1 MTGPTGAARPAASTR
16 PTDKAVHA
24 WSLDGTLGRPRVP
37 GPDGSG
43 PTTRGGRAADALDLL
58 DLPAEL
64 ARRGYRAVQI
74 THFQLPTRDAGYLAE
89 LRASLAASGITL
101 DAFLVDDG
109 DLTHPTDAD
118 LHERWISDRLAD
130 AEALGAHHAR
140 VVAGR
145 SAPTPE
151 LLAASARRL
160 SRLAAAHPGVAVVTE
175 NWRELLPDAD
185 AVLALLA
192 DAVDVRLLID
202 LGNWTM
208 PHKHEQLARI
218 APHAVT
224 CHAKAHRDDGGRL
237 DDVDYAR
244 SLRVL
249 QDAGYQGALAMV
261 DESSRPDGSDEWDGL
276 EQEHEVVRRVFG

>member
-1 MTGPTGAARPAASTR
+1 MTG

-24 WSLDGTLGRPRVP
+24 WSLDGTLGHPRVP

-43 PTTRGGRAADALDLL
+43 SVTRAAGALDLL

-64 ARRGYRAVQI
+64 ARRGYRAVQLA
-74 THFQLPTRDAGYLAE
+74 HFQLPTRDASYLEE
-89 LRASLAASGITL
+89 LRSSLETAGIVL

-118 LHERWISDRLAD
+118 LHERWISDRLDD
-130 AEALGAHHAR
+130 ALALGAHHAR
-140 VVAGR
+140 VGAGR

-151 LLAASARRL
+151 LIASSARRM
-160 SRLAAAHPGVAVVTE
+160 SRLADAHPGLQVVVE
-175 NWRELLPDAD
+175 NWREMMPDAD
-185 AVLALLA
+185 SVLALLA
-192 DAVDVRLLID
+192 DAGDIRVLID

-208 PHKHEQLARI
+208 PDKHEQLARI

-224 CHAKAHRDDGGRL
+224 CHAKAHRHDDGRL

-249 QDAGYQGALAMV
+249 QDAGFTGALALV

-276 EQEHEVVRRVFG
+276 EEEFEVVRRVFG

>member
-1 MTGPTGAARPAASTR
+1 MSDSTDTAGSTR

-43 PTTRGGRAADALDLL
+43 PSTAGGRAADALDLL

-89 LRASLAASGITL
+89 LRASLAASEITL

-118 LHERWISDRLAD
+118 RHERWISDLLDD
-130 AEALGAHHAR
+130 AETLGAHHAR

-151 LLAASARRL
+151 LLASSARLRRGSPQITRASPSSPRTGASCCPTRTRC
-160 SRLAAAHPGVAVVTE
+160 SRSWPT
-175 NWRELLPDAD
+175 PS
-185 AVLALLA
+185 
-192 DAVDVRLLID
+192 
-202 LGNWTM
+202 
-208 PHKHEQLARI
+208 
-218 APHAVT
+218 T
-224 CHAKAHRDDGGRL
+224 CA
-237 DDVDYAR
+237 
-244 SLRVL
+244 S
-249 QDAGYQGALAMV
+249 
-261 DESSRPDGSDEWDGL
+261 
-276 EQEHEVVRRVFG
+276 

>member
-1 MTGPTGAARPAASTR
+1 MTGPSGAARPAASTR

-24 WSLDGTLGRPRVP
+24 WSLDGTLGHPRVP

-43 PTTRGGRAADALDLL
+43 PTTPGGRTAGALDLL

-101 DAFLVDDG
+101 DAFLIDDG
-109 DLTHPTDAD
+109 DLVHPTDAD

-160 SRLAAAHPGVAVVTE
+160 SRLAAAHPGVAIVTE
-175 NWRELLPDAD
+175 NWRELLPDAGSVRTLLD
-185 AVLALLA
+185 AA
-192 DAVDVRLLID
+192 DGVRLLID

-208 PHKHEQLARI
+208 PDKHEQLARI
-218 APHAVT
+218 ADLAVT

-249 QDAGYQGALAMV
+249 QDAGYAGALAMV
-261 DESSRPDGSDEWDGL
+261 NESTRPDGSDEWDGL

>member
-1 MTGPTGAARPAASTR
+1 VTGPTGTTR

-24 WSLDGTLGRPRVP
+24 WSLDGTLGHPRVP

-43 PTTRGGRAADALDLL
+43 TVTRASGALDLL

-64 ARRGYRAVQI
+64 ARRGYRAVQLA
-74 THFQLPTRDAGYLAE
+74 HFQLPTRDASYLEE
-89 LRASLAASGITL
+89 LRSSLESSGVTL

-109 DLTHPTDAD
+109 DLTHPADAD
-118 LHERWISDRLAD
+118 LHERWISDLLDD
-130 AEALGAHHAR
+130 AVTLGAHHAR
-140 VVAGR
+140 VGAGR

-160 SRLAAAHPGVAVVTE
+160 SRLADGHPGIQVVVE
-175 NWRELLPDAD
+175 NWREMMPDAD

-192 DAVDVRLLID
+192 DAGDVRLLID

-208 PHKHEQLARI
+208 PDKHEQLARI
-218 APHAVT
+218 AEFAVT
-224 CHAKAHRDDGGRL
+224 CHAKAHRHDDGRL

-249 QDAGYQGALAMV
+249 QDAGFQGALAMV
-261 DESSRPDGSDEWDGL
+261 NESSRPDGSDEWDGL
-276 EQEHEVVRRVFG
+276 EQEFEVVRRVFD

>member
-1 MTGPTGAARPAASTR
+1 MIG

-24 WSLDGTLGRPRVP
+24 WSLDGTLGHPRVP

-43 PTTRGGRAADALDLL
+43 AVTRAEGALDLL

-64 ARRGYRAVQI
+64 ARRGYAGVQLA
-74 THFQLPTRDAGYLAE
+74 HFQLPTRDASYLAE
-89 LRASLAASGITL
+89 LRAALASSGVVL

-118 LHERWISDRLAD
+118 LHERWISGQLDD
-130 AEALGAHHAR
+130 ALALGADHAR
-140 VVAGR
+140 VGAGR

-151 LLAASARRL
+151 LLASSARRL
-160 SRLAAAHPGVAVVTE
+160 SRLAHDHPGIRLVVE
-175 NWRELLPDAD
+175 NWREMMPDAD
-185 AVLALLA
+185 SVRTLLEQA
-192 DAVDVRLLID
+192 EDVRLLID

-208 PHKHEQLARI
+208 PDKHEQLARI
-218 APHAVT
+218 AEFAVT
-224 CHAKAHRDDGGRL
+224 CHAKAHRHEDGRL

-249 QDAGYQGALAMV
+249 QDAGFTGALAMV
-261 DESSRPDGSDEWDGL
+261 NESSRPDGSDEWDGL

>member
-1 MTGPTGAARPAASTR
+1 MTGPTGTTR

-24 WSLDGTLGRPRVP
+24 WSLDGTLGHPRVP

-43 PTTRGGRAADALDLL
+43 SPTRADGALDLL

-64 ARRGYRAVQI
+64 ARRGYVAVQLA
-74 THFQLPTRDAGYLAE
+74 HFQLPTRDASYLEE
-89 LRASLAASGITL
+89 LRSSLESSGIVL

-109 DLTHPTDAD
+109 DLVHPADAD
-118 LHERWISDRLAD
+118 LHERWISDRLDD
-130 AEALGAHHAR
+130 ALALGAHHAR
-140 VVAGR
+140 VGAGR

-151 LLAASARRL
+151 LIAASARRL
-160 SRLAAAHPGVAVVTE
+160 SRLADGHPGVQVVVE
-175 NWRELLPDAD
+175 NWREMMPDAD
-185 AVLALLA
+185 SVLALLA
-192 DAVDVRLLID
+192 DAGDIRLLID

-208 PHKHEQLARI
+208 PDKHEQLARI

-224 CHAKAHRDDGGRL
+224 CHAKAHRHEDGRL

-249 QDAGYQGALAMV
+249 QDAGFAGALAMV
-261 DESSRPDGSDEWDGL
+261 NESSRPDGSDEWDGL

>member
-1 MTGPTGAARPAASTR
+1 MSDSTDTAGSTR

-43 PTTRGGRAADALDLL
+43 PSTAGGRAANALDLL

-118 LHERWISDRLAD
+118 QHERWISDRLAD

-151 LLAASARRL
+151 LLASSARRL
-160 SRLAAAHPGVAVVTE
+160 SRLAAAHPGRRGRH
-175 NWRELLPDAD
+175 RELARAAARRGRGARAPGRRRRRAPPDRPRQLDDARQARAARPHRAARGPLPREGPPRRARPARRRRLRPLPPRAAGRGLPGSARDGQR
-185 AVLALLA
+185 
-192 DAVDVRLLID
+192 VD
-202 LGNWTM
+202 
-208 PHKHEQLARI
+208 PARQI
-218 APHAVT
+218 RRVGRPRAGA
-224 CHAKAHRDDGGRL
+224 RGGR
-237 DDVDYAR
+237 
-244 SLRVL
+244 RVC
-249 QDAGYQGALAMV
+249 G
-261 DESSRPDGSDEWDGL
+261 
-276 EQEHEVVRRVFG
+276 